1 APSGGTRPGARAI
14 SNTVA
19 DQGTA
24 DIISDRLLSAMI
36 YAWGQLIDHDMDLTS
51 TGSERFDI
59 PIPRCDPFFHPRC
72 TGTQVMP
79 FTRSL
84 AVPGTGTSTTNPRQQ
99 PNEITAFL
107 DGSMVYGSNPT
118 VAAALRTFSGGRL
131 KTNEVAGLGTFLPL
145 NNTTFFTS
153 AQLAALN
160 MANDAH
166 PFPNS
171 EMIAAGDVRA
181 NENIELTSLHTL
193 FVREHNR
200 IADAIRADNPFLSDE
215 VIYQLARQ
223 QVGAEIQVITY

>member
-1 APSGGTRPGARAI
+1 
-14 SNTVA
+14 
-19 DQGTA
+19 
-24 DIISDRLLSAMI
+24 
-36 YAWGQLIDHDMDLTS
+36 
-51 TGSERFDI
+51 
-59 PIPRCDPFFHPRC
+59 
-72 TGTQVMP
+72 
-79 FTRSL
+79 
-84 AVPGTGTSTTNPRQQ
+84 
-99 PNEITAFL
+99 
-107 DGSMVYGSNPT
+107 GSNPT

-166 PFPNS
+166 RFPNS

-193 FVREHNR
+193 FVREHNG

-215 VIYQLARQ
+215 VISQRARQ
-223 QVGAEIQVITY
+223 QVGAEIQVITYRQWIPALLGANALPAFTGYRFTVNPGIANEF